1 MAIDVV
7 KFVKRFKL
15 VKFFSSERCGN
26 TSLSTTKRRRSDR
39 QSRPRDTKRTANSRP
54 SIDATID
61 GVASGGTASGGTVS
75 SGTASGGVGADS
87 LKKPPLP
94 DVVPTEAE
102 NSFQKNVDAGRV

>member
-1 MAIDVV
+1 MP
-7 KFVKRFKL
+7 
-15 VKFFSSERCGN
+15 
-26 TSLSTTKRRRSDR
+26 TTKRRRSDR

-54 SIDATID
+54 SIGATIG
-61 GVASGGTASGGTVS
+61 GVACGGTASGGTVSGGTVS